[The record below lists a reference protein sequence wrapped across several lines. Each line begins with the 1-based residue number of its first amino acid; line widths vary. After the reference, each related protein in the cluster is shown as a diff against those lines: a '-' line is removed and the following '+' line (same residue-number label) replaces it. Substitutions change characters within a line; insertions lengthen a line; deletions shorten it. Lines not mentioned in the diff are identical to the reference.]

1 MPLYPT
7 SFFIPP
13 AGVPFI
19 VEDKYVRGGYR
30 VAANVAERDAI
41 AVAGRKQGMLVR
53 CMDDNTIWELV
64 GGTSNTSW
72 RAFDA
77 TKYIKL
83 GAPLILDSN
92 DGSIKLDL
100 GGMFQVDGDGKLVI
114 DMTNLFGDSLKE
126 FFGADADDDQKVIV
140 YNHATGTFILKT
152 VVSGGGGTTYTGTK
166 PITVQ
171 GTEISFD
178 FQNFLETSLVAYLNA
193 TVADEGKALVYDHA
207 TTKFMLKAVA
217 GSNARASLNSN
228 QGSTAA
234 GASKDFT
241 FTTGKSAMLIEM
253 TVNVPDVT
261 VECHSTVA
269 RNDAN
274 PYRFKSA
281 AGKLSDDGI
290 SVLEDSSLQYNRR
303 YAFIVNLENTVG
315 NDSFWRIT
323 NNSASAQSITVN
335 ITYLKLE

>member
-30 VAANVAERDAI
+30 AAANAAERDAI

-53 CMDDNTIWELV
+53 TMDDNVIWELV
-64 GGTSNTSW
+64 GGTGNTFW
-72 RAFDA
+72 KIFDA

-83 GAPLILDSN
+83 GAPLVLNTETGTIV
-92 DGSIKLDL
+92 LDL
-100 GGMFQVDGDGKLVI
+100 GDMFEVDGNGKLVI
-114 DMTNLFGDSLKE
+114 DVTNLLGPTFKD
-126 FFGADADDDQKVIV
+126 FFAADADDNGKVIS
-140 YNHATGTFILKT
+140 YDHTSQSFILRT
-152 VVSGGGGTTYTGTK
+152 VTSGSSYTAKDPIEIVTGEIQLNMTK
-166 PITVQ
+166 LFGASMV
-171 GTEISFD
+171 GFFSAAAGD
-178 FQNFLETSLVAYLNA
+178 
-193 TVADEGKALVYDHA
+193 DGKALVYDHA
-207 TTKFMLKAVA
+207 QTKFVLKAVA
-217 GSNARASLNSN
+217 SSNTRASLNQN
-228 QGSTAA
+228 VGSLAA
-234 GASKDFT
+234 GASSNFVWA
-241 FTTGKSAMLIEM
+241 TGKAAMLLTL

-261 VECHSTVA
+261 VECHTTPD

-303 YAFIVNLENTVG
+303 FAFVVNLEGTPGTNT
-315 NDSFWRIT
+315 FWKVT
-323 NNSASAQSITVN
+323 NNSASSQSITVN
-335 ITYLKLE
+335 STYLRLE

>member
-53 CMDDNTIWELV
+53 CMDDDTIWELV
-64 GGTSNTSW
+64 GGTSNTAW
-72 RAFDA
+72 RPFDA

-83 GAPLILDSN
+83 GAPLILQ
-92 DGSIKLDL
+92 DGSILLDL
-100 GGMFQVDGDGKLVI
+100 GDMFEVDGNNKLVI
-114 DMTNLFGDSLKE
+114 DLTNLLGPSFANYFS
-126 FFGADADDDQKVIV
+126 ATAADDQKVLT
-140 YNHATGTFILKT
+140 YNHATASFILKT
-152 VVSGGGGTTYTGTK
+152 VASGGGGITYTGVN
-166 PITVQ
+166 PITVN
-171 GTEISFD
+171 GTEIGLNI
-178 FQNFLETSLVAYLNA
+178 QNLLETSLVSYFTAA
-193 TVADEGKALVYDHA
+193 ASDDGKALVYDHA
-207 TTKFMLKAVA
+207 TTKFVLKAVA
-217 GSNARASLNSN
+217 SSNARTDLSYAG
-228 QGSTAA
+228 GSVAA
-234 GASKDFT
+234 GATKDFT
-241 FTTGKSAMLIEM
+241 MTTGKVAMILALSV
-253 TVNVPDVT
+253 TVPDVT
-261 VECHSTVA
+261 IECHSTSA

-303 YAFIVNLENTVG
+303 YAFVANQEGTVTTTTY
-315 NDSFWRIT
+315 WRIV
-323 NNSASAQSITVN
+323 NNSASAQTVTVN
-335 ITYLKLE
+335 MTTLKLE